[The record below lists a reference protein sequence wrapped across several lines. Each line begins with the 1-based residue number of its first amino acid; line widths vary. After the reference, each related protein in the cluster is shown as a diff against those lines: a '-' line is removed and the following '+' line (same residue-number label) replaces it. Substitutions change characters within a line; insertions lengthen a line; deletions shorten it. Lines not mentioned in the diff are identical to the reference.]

1 MTSRSP
7 SIVPDGEPSVYLVI
21 DNLGRLG
28 SVWREVDVEA
38 TDYET
43 VIRDLLSGQYSDPVR
58 TVSFNTGAGWSCDV
72 SADRRP
78 AAAMPAREQGTSGQ
92 PDRIRRELQHQ
103 EDRLG
108 IRKFCRR

>member
-1 MTSRSP
+1 LSTPHAEHLYSAT
-7 SIVPDGEPSVYLVI
+7 SIVPGGEPSVYLVI

-58 TVSFNTGAGWSCDV
+58 IVSFNTGEGWSPRCVGRD
-72 SADRRP
+72 SRRP
-78 AAAMPAREQGTSGQ
+78 AAAMPAREQRNFRTA
-92 PDRIRRELQHQ
+92 
-103 EDRLG
+103 
-108 IRKFCRR
+108 

>member
-1 MTSRSP
+1 MRRSP
-7 SIVPDGEPSVYLVI
+7 SIVPGGEPSVYLVI

-58 TVSFNTGAGWSCDV
+58 IVSFNTGEGWSRDV
-72 SADRRP
+72 SAEIVEDLQQRC
-78 AAAMPAREQGTSGQ
+78 EQGTSGQ

-103 EDRLG
+103 EDCLG